1 MNSTEKS
8 IFGML
13 ARAALGIERPLQVCR
28 SAAGYYIGTLDEGGL
43 PESRESWEYFGT
55 RRDAERALDSGA
67 WTQRSSP

>member
-43 PESRESWEYFGT
+43 PESRES
-55 RRDAERALDSGA
+55 
-67 WTQRSSP
+67 